1 MATNKSRRVDITFTN
16 ADGLSKKIVVIQ
28 DVPDIPQDIPVDTS
42 IDNFISDAPIEN
54 PQPLSNPEDIFLD
67 NPIQLPLEPIDL
79 SDIKIDLSNIDF
91 GLGGLG
97 EMSIGPIFAPG
108 GGQGFSQGWN
118 NGDPS
123 NNWGMGATS
132 VGGVIP
138 IKAPKVS
145 SGKSA
150 NVLIPPAPPQPV
162 TVNQIKLPTGKQ
174 PLKFGR

>member
-28 DVPDIPQDIPVDTS
+28 DVPDIPQDIPVDV
-42 IDNFISDAPIEN
+42 PIEN
-54 PQPLSNPEDIFLD
+54 PQPLPNPEDIFLE
-67 NPIQLPLEPIDL
+67 NPIQLPIEPIDF
-79 SDIKIDLSNIDF
+79 SDIKIDLSNLDF
-91 GLGGLG
+91 GFGDIKP
-97 EMSIGPIFAPG
+97 IGPIFAPG
-108 GGQGFSQGWN
+108 GASTNQGWN
-118 NGDPS
+118 NGNPA

-162 TVNQIKLPTGKQ
+162 TVNEIKLPTGKQ
-174 PLKFGR
+174 PIKFGR

>member
-1 MATNKSRRVDITFTN
+1 M
-16 ADGLSKKIVVIQ
+16 
-28 DVPDIPQDIPVDTS
+28 
-42 IDNFISDAPIEN
+42 
-54 PQPLSNPEDIFLD
+54 
-67 NPIQLPLEPIDL
+67 
-79 SDIKIDLSNIDF
+79 SDIKIDLSNLDF
-91 GLGGLG
+91 GLGDIKP
-97 EMSIGPIFAPG
+97 IGPIFAPG
-108 GGQGFSQGWN
+108 GGTTIQGWN

-162 TVNQIKLPTGKQ
+162 TPNEIKLPTGKQ
-174 PLKFGR
+174 PIKFGR

>member
-28 DVPDIPQDIPVDTS
+28 DVPDIPQDIPVDTP
-42 IDNFISDAPIEN
+42 IDNFIPDVPIED
-54 PQPLSNPEDIFLD
+54 PQPLPNPEDIFLE

-79 SDIKIDLSNIDF
+79 SDIKIDLSNINF
-91 GLGGLG
+91 NLGGLG
-97 EMSIGPIFAPG
+97 ETSIGPIFAPG
-108 GGQGFSQGWN
+108 GASTNQGWN
-118 NGDPS
+118 NGNPA

-162 TVNQIKLPTGKQ
+162 TVNEIKLPTGKQ